1 MEGLMHIRLLIA
13 LATAAVIV
21 HGGFLAE
28 RSPVYAGDKID
39 WNKSV
44 NFNTS
49 KAAPRKNKPRDV
61 SRKKQTS
68 RHEVAIVPELEQEPV
83 LPPVEISA
91 PASAHP
97 LWTGSLSEPVL
108 PKSAPERCEWAR
120 SIVAGYAFGN
130 VEATNCRGSV
140 YRFEATRDEKRFS
153 IEVSAVNGQLTKVE
167 KLQATSATAHDN
179 ATFTVEPAAK

>member
-1 MEGLMHIRLLIA
+1 MEGLMHIRFLIA
-13 LATAAVIV
+13 LATAVV
-21 HGGFLAE
+21 VLHGWFLGE
-28 RSPVYAGDKID
+28 RSPVYAGDRIN
-39 WNKSV
+39 WNKAV

-49 KAAPRKNKPRDV
+49 KAAPRKNKPRAV
-61 SRKKQTS
+61 FQKKQTP
-68 RHEVAIVPELEQEPV
+68 RHEVAIVPELEDKPV

-91 PASAHP
+91 PPSAHP
-97 LWTGSLSEPVL
+97 LWTGSLNEPVL

-130 VEATNCRGSV
+130 VEATNCSGSV

-167 KLQATSATAHDN
+167 KLEATSATAHDS
-179 ATFTVEPAAK
+179 ATFTVEPAAE